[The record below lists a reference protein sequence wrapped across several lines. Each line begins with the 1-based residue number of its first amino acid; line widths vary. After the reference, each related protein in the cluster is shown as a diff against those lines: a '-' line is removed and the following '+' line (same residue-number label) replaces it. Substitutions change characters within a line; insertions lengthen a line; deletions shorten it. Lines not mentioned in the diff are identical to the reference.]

1 MGSAT
6 VKYQHGT
13 YSGTVT
19 VTCDDNDDTDI
30 IIARAKKQLF
40 KDAPGLSMCY
50 ESFKVIER
58 EYDE

>member
-1 MGSAT
+1 MGTAK

-19 VTCDDNDDTDI
+19 VQCNDDDDFDQIT
-30 IIARAKKQLF
+30 AKVKKQLF
-40 KDAPGLSMCY
+40 RNAPGLSMCY
-50 ESFKVIER
+50 ESFKVLER